1 MKDVKEIEAL
11 KSVKEKLIECK
22 PEWLEKN
29 VKGQDVLGVST
40 VRQIL
45 DYAVD
50 GATTWDFIL
59 EKEWREEV
67 MKLPKGATQW
77 VFDGYVY
84 HVRGALIIDGIGR
97 RTQYGSK
104 VAVGGKDN
112 QNSSYKSAASDCL
125 KKCAS
130 LFGVGSSIYS
140 KIKIETEEQDNSYTN
155 VQQFQPQVNTPQA
168 QQQQQTNAQGLIQQG
183 EWIWVNN
190 QWVHQNEY
198 YAQQQQQPNQGG
210 QYPTVGLTN
219 EQEKQQWY
227 HDTMKQNDPAGY
239 QEMRQVSGPSP
250 LEKQQ
255 QTFQQ
260 VDQAVV
266 TEKIDYPFENV
277 PPKQETVYEA
287 APQGEV
293 QQQNFQ
299 AVQYGVPID
308 PKTVTQPSQELKQE
322 QDPLAN
328 VEAKNP
334 WNSPDNVA
342 QIEVFRLHKERIG
355 IAKDNELLPHVRE
368 YFKDGTA
375 TIASITPETLIG
387 FNSYLKNIQV

>member
-1 MKDVKEIEAL
+1 
-11 KSVKEKLIECK
+11 
-22 PEWLEKN
+22 
-29 VKGQDVLGVST
+29 
-40 VRQIL
+40 
-45 DYAVD
+45 
-50 GATTWDFIL
+50 
-59 EKEWREEV
+59 
-67 MKLPKGATQW
+67 
-77 VFDGYVY
+77 VY

-155 VQQFQPQVNTPQA
+155 VQQFQPQVNTAQT
-168 QQQQQTNAQGLIQQG
+168 QQQQHTNAQGLIQQG
-183 EWIWVNN
+183 EWVWVNEK
-190 QWVHQNEY
+190 WVHQNEY
-198 YAQQQQQPNQGG
+198 YAQQQQQQQPNQGG